1 MNIYIACP
9 ECGEVT
15 YPDAYDT
22 DDQDEF
28 ARICN
33 GCGKVWKMIEVVDS
47 ESTDEDVCC
56 ECGSPDHTCQDC
68 NTFVIEA
75 LPHTVVYTLQDG
87 DIDPDTGDVYL
98 EEDDE

>member
-22 DDQDEF
+22 NDQDEF
-28 ARICN
+28 VRICN

-47 ESTDEDVCC
+47 ES
-56 ECGSPDHTCQDC
+56 
-68 NTFVIEA
+68 FVIEA
-75 LPHTVVYTLQDG
+75 LPRTVVYTLQDG